1 MMIAQSLS
9 LVLSEAFK
17 WRYVLLVGEGIAL
30 SLLLIGFLVGRPD
43 GRKDHGGEEE
53 RRLLPPSDGEFFSSS
68 HVLLVCSCSDSE
80 EASQPLSVRQVLTSE
95 NQVVRKA
102 RESQSDGGDTTAD

>member
-1 MMIAQSLS
+1 MDAKIT
-9 LVLSEAFK
+9 VLKKNGDYF
-17 WRYVLLVGEGIAL
+17 
-30 SLLLIGFLVGRPD
+30 
-43 GRKDHGGEEE
+43 
-53 RRLLPPSDGEFFSSS
+53 RRLTVSHLSSS

-102 RESQSDGGDTTAD
+102 RESQSDGGDTKADQCQSGS